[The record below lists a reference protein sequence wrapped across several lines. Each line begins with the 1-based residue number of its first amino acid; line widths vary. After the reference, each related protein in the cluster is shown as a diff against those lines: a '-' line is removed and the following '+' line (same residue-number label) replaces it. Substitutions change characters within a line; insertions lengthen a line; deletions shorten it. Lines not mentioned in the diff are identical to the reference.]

1 MKWWKSSAQ
10 NAEAEL
16 EYERQFLLVL
26 QKRQQLIDLWVQR
39 QQQVSADITLCCF
52 EKMGDFCH
60 RHIVGQK
67 VIERSLPQMWGGE
80 VGLMPAQMSTIGTQ
94 NDSILTPTELN
105 KGNGLTDTQAPHK
118 TPSKEYYNFVSKSN
132 TSQLNITK
140 GAAAQTTVLETEQ
153 STNETLGTLI
163 VSTLTPVKST
173 TEHLTI
179 PELLGGVKSYDY
191 LPPGWE
197 NVEVIATVAIG
208 TQVQV
213 YNFVSR
219 QWQPGVVKDYWEPG
233 GFLEVRCGR
242 RVQKVLVGSMWR
254 CSWG

>member
-1 MKWWKSSAQ
+1 
-10 NAEAEL
+10 
-16 EYERQFLLVL
+16 
-26 QKRQQLIDLWVQR
+26 
-39 QQQVSADITLCCF
+39 
-52 EKMGDFCH
+52 MGDFCH
-60 RHIVGQK
+60 RHIVGRK
-67 VIERSLPQMWGGE
+67 VIERSLAQMWGGQ

-94 NDSILTPTELN
+94 NDSILTPTKLN

-132 TSQLNITK
+132 TSQPNITK
-140 GAAAQTTVLETEQ
+140 GAAAQTIVLETEQ

-163 VSTLTPVKST
+163 VSTLTPVKSI
-173 TEHLTI
+173 TEDLTI

-213 YNFVSR
+213 YNLVSR
-219 QWQPGVVKDYWEPG
+219 QSQPGVVKDYWSQGAFWKCAVAGECR
-233 GFLEVRCGR
+233 RCS
-242 RVQKVLVGSMWR
+242 VGSMWR
-254 CSWG
+254 CSWGWARLHQALLCSSKNHLLATQFLEFCIEWH